1 MILIVNHNKH
11 VVLQYYH
18 AHDSNNNFL
27 VLYPNKYR
35 KYTHA
40 HHIKDALSTLY
51 DVGLN
56 IK

>member
-1 MILIVNHNKH
+1 MILIFNHNKH

-18 AHDSNNNFL
+18 AHDSNSNFL
-27 VLYPNKYR
+27 VFYPNKYR

-40 HHIKDALSTLY
+40 HHIKDALLTLY
-51 DVGLN
+51 DVSLN